1 MEWRDEDDLRWL
13 ETDLPGARAA
23 FSTRLGGVSAAPYDT
38 LNLGILTG
46 DEHEAV
52 RSNRKR
58 LAAALGLDAVA
69 VAMGLQVHGTEIA
82 VHSGS
87 QRPSP
92 YAAPGS
98 ALPEVD
104 GHVVTEPGAAAIVLV
119 ADCLPIAL
127 AGSRGAAILH
137 CGWRGLAEGIVARG
151 AERVA
156 ATAAAIGPGIG
167 ACCYEVGPEVSRHF
181 ESLGGGVVRN
191 RRLDL
196 AEAAR
201 RLLRNAGVE
210 EIESSDL
217 CSSCEPGLF
226 FSHRRDGERTGR
238 QGGVVILDEDG

>member
-1 MEWRDEDDLRWL
+1 MDWREQDGLRWL
-13 ETDLPGARAA
+13 AAELPGARAA
-23 FSTRLGGVSAAPYDT
+23 FSARVGGVSAAPYDT

-46 DEHEAV
+46 DEREAV
-52 RSNRKR
+52 RRNRMR
-58 LAAALGLDAVA
+58 LASALGQDAGT

-87 QRPSP
+87 QQPSP

-98 ALPEVD
+98 PLPEVD

-127 AGSRGAAILH
+127 SGSGGAAILH
-137 CGWRGLAEGIVARG
+137 CGWRGLAEGIIARG

-191 RRLDL
+191 RRLNL

-201 RLLRNAGVE
+201 RLLREAGVG

-217 CSSCEPGLF
+217 CTSCKPELF

-238 QGGVVILDEDG
+238 QGGVVILGEDG